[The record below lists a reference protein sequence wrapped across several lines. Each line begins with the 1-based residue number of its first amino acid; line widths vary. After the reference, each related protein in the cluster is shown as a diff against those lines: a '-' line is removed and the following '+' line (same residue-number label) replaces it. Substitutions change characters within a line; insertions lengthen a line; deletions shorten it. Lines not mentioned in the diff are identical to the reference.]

1 MSAPKSHVVA
11 APDGRKLHVRDY
23 GPRSAPALP
32 VVCLA
37 GLARSSLDFEPL
49 ASALAGDP
57 GEPRRVL
64 APDMRGRGR
73 SDYDPDPAN
82 YNLGTELA
90 DVLAVLAALG
100 VDRAVFVGTSRGGI
114 LSMLLAAT
122 RPEIIAGCVLND
134 IGPEI
139 DPRGL
144 MRIKSYVGKLPQP
157 SSFADAAQLL
167 RRLFGPQFPRLTD
180 EDWLAYARRTYKDD
194 RGGLVPDYDVRLAT
208 ILDGVSFEQP
218 LPAMWPQFDALAAA
232 APLMVIRGAN
242 SDLLSEATLAAMR
255 ARKPSLVMLEVKDQG
270 HAPLLAE
277 ADVIA
282 RIAAFVTSCGRP

>member
-1 MSAPKSHVVA
+1 
-11 APDGRKLHVRDY
+11 
-23 GPRSAPALP
+23 
-32 VVCLA
+32 
-37 GLARSSLDFEPL
+37 
-49 ASALAGDP
+49 
-57 GEPRRVL
+57 
-64 APDMRGRGR
+64 
-73 SDYDPDPAN
+73 
-82 YNLGTELA
+82 
-90 DVLAVLAALG
+90 
-100 VDRAVFVGTSRGGI
+100 
-114 LSMLLAAT
+114 
-122 RPEIIAGCVLND
+122 EIIAGCVLND

-167 RRLFGPQFPRLTD
+167 RRLFGTQFPKLSD
-180 EDWLAYARRTYKDD
+180 DAWLAYARRTYQENHG
-194 RGGLVPDYDVRLAT
+194 RLVPDYDVRLAS

-218 LPAMWPQFDALAAA
+218 LPDMWPQFDALAAA

-242 SDLLSEATLAAMR
+242 SDLLAEATVAAMR

-282 RIAAFVTSCGRP
+282 RIAAFVASCGRP